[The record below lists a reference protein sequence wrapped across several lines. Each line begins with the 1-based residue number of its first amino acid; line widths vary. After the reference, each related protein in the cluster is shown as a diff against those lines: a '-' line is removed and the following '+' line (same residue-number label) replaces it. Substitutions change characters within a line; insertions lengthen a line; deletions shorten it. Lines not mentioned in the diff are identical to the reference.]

1 MPSMTS
7 NSRSTRAKEP
17 VRNRVMKPV
26 LRALCA
32 AVLIA
37 AQALLPPVAR
47 AQLLPGMGDGGEM
60 TASAERRLGDQIA
73 RELYRDADY
82 IDDPVIVEYV
92 QDIWQRLLAAARVRG
107 ELTPELDERF
117 AWQVFLGR
125 DSTINAFALPG
136 GYLGLNLG
144 LVGVIGS
151 RDELANVLGHE
162 LSHVTQRHIARIMSR
177 QAKQMPLMVAAM
189 VLGMLAAM
197 KARSGDA
204 GNAMLMGSQA
214 YALQSQLAFSRD
226 MEREADRVGFG
237 VMTQAGYD
245 PRGAEAMFEKLQF
258 AARLN
263 DSGSYPYLRS
273 HPMDTERIADMQAR
287 FQFRDL
293 KANRPRVTVDPV
305 QGGAPPTTGTTGTT
319 GTTAP
324 AAPTTI
330 TSGTAPST
338 VTPALPPIV
347 VKSGPSAT
355 RPAPVP
361 MTPGLPLVM
370 DHAMISA
377 RARVLTRP
385 GVDVWRQWVEAGAG
399 SDFSKSTPAQ
409 QAGLLYAAAL
419 SASELK
425 DFKAARALCD
435 RLVTR
440 AAADAP
446 ASRLARLLS
455 AEIEL
460 DAGNPVK
467 AASLLNA
474 KAKDRPE
481 MLLAVQAAV
490 ATRNPA
496 PMVPVLRDYT
506 ALQPRDA
513 TAWRALSSL
522 YNAQDDP
529 VRAIRADAEANV
541 ANLDY
546 PGARDRYKAAQEL
559 SRNLAARGAP
569 NAVDHYEASIIDT
582 RARAV
587 DALVKQ
593 QAEEPPLK

>member
-1 MPSMTS
+1 MPSLTS
-7 NSRSTRAKEP
+7 NSRS
-17 VRNRVMKPV
+17 KPV

-37 AQALLPPVAR
+37 AQALMPPVAR

-73 RELYRDADY
+73 REIYRDTDY

-117 AWQVFLGR
+117 AWQIFLGR

-144 LVGVIGS
+144 LVAIIGS
-151 RDELANVLGHE
+151 RDELATVLGHE

-177 QAKQMPLMVAAM
+177 DAKQMPLMIAAM
-189 VLGMLAAM
+189 VIGMLAAM
-197 KARSGDA
+197 KARNGDA

-214 YALQSQLAFSRD
+214 YAMQSQLAFSRD

-263 DSGSYPYLRS
+263 DNASYPYLRS
-273 HPMDTERIADMQAR
+273 HPMDTERIADMQGR
-287 FQFRDL
+287 FQFRDMNAA
-293 KANRPRVTVDPV
+293 KPGVIVDPV
-305 QGGAPPTTGTTGTT
+305 QGGAP
-319 GTTAP
+319 
-324 AAPTTI
+324 AAPTT
-330 TSGTAPST
+330 TPST
-338 VTPALPPIV
+338 TAAATTTTTAGAASSSATPTLPPVV
-347 VKSGPSAT
+347 VKSGPTAA
-355 RPAPVP
+355 RAAPVP

-385 GVDVWRQWVEAGAG
+385 GVDVLRQWVEAGSG
-399 SDFSKSTPAQ
+399 SDFTKSTPAQ
-409 QAGLLYAAAL
+409 QAGLLYAAAF
-419 SASELK
+419 SANELK
-425 DFKAARALCD
+425 DFKASRALSD

-440 AAADAP
+440 TAGDAS
-446 ASRLARLLS
+446 ASRLARLL
-455 AEIEL
+455 AIEIEL
-460 DAGNPVK
+460 DAGNPTK
-467 AASLLNA
+467 ATSLLNA
-474 KAKDRPE
+474 KPKDRPE

-522 YNAQDDP
+522 YNAQGDP

-541 ANLDY
+541 AILDY
-546 PGARDRYKAAQEL
+546 AGARDRYKAAQEL
-559 SRNLAARGAP
+559 SRNLSARNAP
-569 NAVDHYEASIIDT
+569 NALDHYEASIIDT